1 MEFEETLKRFVNGAG
16 EHQNIPTPG
25 YRQICIELT

>member
-16 EHQNIPTPG
+16 EHRKSKRPDIA
-25 YRQICIELT
+25 EFA

>member
-16 EHQNIPTPG
+16 EHRNIPTPD
-25 YRQICIELT
+25 IAEFA